1 MNKAR
6 LKLSVL
12 LKIIICIISISFVAK
27 AFAIGYSESQ
37 YKNLKNKIE
46 FVERSSSNVLDS
58 DAFEGIT
65 LAPGLRVEDHPIS
78 TAKNDQGAPVVAYN
92 DKGNEY
98 LVVWWDERNK
108 NTSGKD
114 IYAKFVSSAG
124 ELKGS
129 EIAINLSSGDQWG
142 MDIAYNSI
150 DGEYLIIWN
159 DDPGGNIQGQ
169 RISSAGVLV
178 GTKLNITN
186 SVKADTT
193 ALAYNSKDGKYLVVW
208 DEGDIYQNLANIFGQ
223 MLSKDG
229 TPQSGKF
236 AVCSESYNQYNPTI
250 AYNSGDNEFLV
261 VWQDERNTVGDL
273 KHIDIYGKRVTGLGQ
288 PNVSDI
294 SISPISNDEYKQLPI
309 VAYNSVRGGDL
320 VVWAQGKTLSSRN
333 IYGRLVTSGGAME
346 SNPIILCSANGKQSN
361 PVVAY
366 SKTDKEYLIV
376 WDDARGANEDIYGQK
391 LSETGQ
397 LNGTNFAIST
407 ALEDQDLPAIVY
419 NNADSN
425 YLVTW
430 SDDRNNSVSAGD
442 IYAQIIGDIVVQ
454 CPKGDVDGNGVV
466 NSKDALLVLQF
477 IVNLKTPTDLQKCSA
492 DVTGDGEIKVNDVI
506 KILQIAVGSASPA
519 KDYISTDRFAIS
531 IDEVQNIAG
540 KSVLVPIMADDIS
553 RLAGGEMSIA
563 FDSSILKVS
572 DVSSDNL
579 LVWNLVKSGNLRIA
593 FANSAKLSNKTLAMI
608 RFDVI
613 ANDASPIKFGKVN
626 LYDLNGKLLKPKVI
640 DGKFRSYDMP
650 AEQNVLLQNFPNPF
664 NPETWI
670 PYQLKDNS
678 EVTIKIFDAN
688 GGLVRELALGNKLAG
703 IYTSSDR
710 SAYWDGKDKFGM
722 PVASGVYFYTI
733 KTNDFSAVRK
743 LTILK

>member
-1 MNKAR
+1 MSKAR
-6 LKLSVL
+6 LKISVL
-12 LKIIICIISISFVAK
+12 PKIIICIIGISFVAK
-27 AFAIGYSESQ
+27 GFAIGYSEPQ
-37 YKNLKNKIE
+37 YKNIRDKIE
-46 FVERSSSNVLDS
+46 SVEGFSNVLDS
-58 DAFEGIT
+58 DAFEGVT
-65 LAPGLRVEDHPIS
+65 LAPGLQVEDRPIS

-98 LVVWWDERNK
+98 LVAWWDERNK

-142 MDIAYNSI
+142 IDIAYNSI

-159 DDPGGNIQGQ
+159 DDSSGNIQGQ

-208 DEGDIYQNLANIFGQ
+208 DEGDIYQNSANIYGQ
-223 MLSKDG
+223 ILSKDG
-229 TPQSGKF
+229 MSQGGKF

-250 AYNSGDNEFLV
+250 TYNSGDNEFLV

-288 PNVSDI
+288 PSVSDI
-294 SISPISNDEYKQLPI
+294 SISPISNDEYKQLPSI
-309 VAYNSVRGGDL
+309 AYNNVQSGYL
-320 VVWAQGKTLSSRN
+320 VVWTQGKISSRD
-333 IYGRLVTSGGAME
+333 IYGRLVTTGGAME
-346 SNPIILCSANGKQSN
+346 SHPIILCSADGKQSD
-361 PVVAY
+361 PIVAY

-466 NSKDALLVLQF
+466 NAKDALLVLQF

-492 DVTGDGEIKVNDVI
+492 DVTGDGEIRANDVI

-519 KDYISTDRFAIS
+519 KDYISTDKLAIS
-531 IDEVQNIAG
+531 IDEIQNIAG

-572 DVSSDNL
+572 DVSSNNL
-579 LVWNLVKSGNLRIA
+579 LVWNLVKSGDLRIA
-593 FANSAKLSNKTLAMI
+593 FANSAKLSDKTLAII
-608 RFDVI
+608 RFNVI
-613 ANDASPIKFGKVN
+613 ANDASPIKFGNVS
-626 LYDLNGKLLKPKVI
+626 LYDISGKLLKPKVI
-640 DGKFRSYDMP
+640 DGKLRSYDMP
-650 AEQNVLLQNFPNPF
+650 AEQNALFQNFPNPF

-688 GGLVRELALGNKLAG
+688 GGLVRELALGHKLAG
-703 IYTSSDR
+703 IYTSRDR
-710 SAYWDGKDKFGM
+710 SAYWDGKDKFGT
-722 PVASGVYFYTI
+722 PVASGPYFYTI
-733 KTNDFSAVRK
+733 QTDNYTAIKKMIIVK
-743 LTILK
+743 